1 MGKPTSAKYPT
12 ARPDRSGRPDPT
24 AGPRSLLTA
33 CRVDTFRSGGKGGQ
47 HQNKVETGV
56 RLTHEP
62 TGIVATSRRYRSR
75 HRNMEA
81 ALRTLERKLA
91 DHLRE
96 MPPRI
101 PTAVPPGAKR
111 RRREDKLRRSR
122 VKRLRRKPDA
132 DDP

>member
-1 MGKPTSAKYPT
+1 MGKPTSAKYPS
-12 ARPDRSGRPDPT
+12 ARPDRSGGANPG
-24 AGPRSLLTA
+24 AGTRSLLAA

-62 TGIVATSRRYRSR
+62 TGIVATSRRHRSR

-81 ALRTLERKLA
+81 ALRSLEGKLA
-91 DHLRE
+91 DHFRE
-96 MPPRI
+96 IPPRI
-101 PTAVPPGAKR
+101 PTAVPPREKR
-111 RRREDKLRRSR
+111 RRREDKLRKAR

>member
-1 MGKPTSAKYPT
+1 MGKPTSAKYP
-12 ARPDRSGRPDPT
+12 AACSDGP
-24 AGPRSLLTA
+24 AGPDGTTRAQSLLTA

-62 TGIVATSRRYRSR
+62 TGIVATSRRHRSR

-81 ALRTLERKLA
+81 ALQTLERKLA
-91 DHLRE
+91 DHFRE
-96 MPPRI
+96 APPRI
-101 PTAVPPGAKR
+101 PTAVPAREKR

-122 VKRLRRKPDA
+122 LKRLRRKPDA
-132 DDP
+132 GDP

>member
-12 ARPDRSGRPDPT
+12 APADRSSGPDPG
-24 AGPRSLLTA
+24 AGTRSLLAA

-56 RLTHEP
+56 RLTHEA
-62 TGIVATSRRYRSR
+62 TGIVATSRRHRSR

-96 MPPRI
+96 APPRI
-101 PTAVPPGAKR
+101 PTAVPPGEKR

-122 VKRLRRKPDA
+122 LKRLRRKPDA
-132 DDP
+132 GDP

>member
-1 MGKPTSAKYPT
+1 MGKPTPAKYPT
-12 ARPDRSGRPDPT
+12 APSDRSDGPDGT
-24 AGPRSLLTA
+24 ARARALLA
-33 CRVDTFRSGGKGGQ
+33 DCRVDTFRSGGKGGQ

-75 HRNMEA
+75 HRNMEE

-91 DHLRE
+91 DRFRE
-96 MPPRI
+96 AAPRI
-101 PTAVPPGAKR
+101 PTAVPPREKR
-111 RRREDKLRRSR
+111 RRRDEKLRRSR
-122 VKRLRRKPDA
+122 LKRLRRRPGA